1 MISPAG
7 CAGLPTRR
15 RRRRLGKRA
24 GRKAG
29 SGPPATVAAAAL
41 ALGLAWPLAAQVP
54 ASLDEI
60 ESMLRTGRY
69 EDAISGLEASA
80 GGGDAPAPRALKLL
94 AEALTATGRYEE
106 AAAAFEGVDAAD
118 LGLGVL
124 RGRVALLAGDRE
136 GARRHFEA
144 ARAAGGGDALV
155 ASFELALVAWDRGEI
170 EEASAGFY
178 AMIDAYNRG
187 AADTAEELAAVARA
201 CQLLGRDDPEL
212 FKDALRAYD
221 EAVALDPSWP
231 APRIRV
237 GELFLEKYDGSQ
249 ARASIA
255 DVLRVNPRH
264 PEALL
269 AMART
274 MRFDGDRRSLQT
286 VDAALEVN
294 PNLIAARAFRARL
307 LLASE
312 RFGEAREEAEKAVHA
327 DPESL
332 TARTVL
338 AAVEFIEGRGEEF
351 ARLRDGIL
359 ADNPRYADLFNELAD
374 ASVENRLYPQ
384 ARDFAAE
391 AVRLDPKSWRGY
403 GLLGLNQLRLGEIE
417 AGKENLERAFA
428 GDPYNVWIKNTLD
441 LVDTF
446 GQYRMVQSEHF
457 EFHIHESEADLLAP
471 YMVALA
477 EEAWAALVER
487 YRFEPPTPVR
497 VEVYPSH
504 ADFSVRTVGLAGL
517 GALGVCF
524 GPVLALDSPSARQV
538 GHFNWGATLWHELAH
553 TFTLLVTDAKI
564 PRWLT
569 EGLSVLEE
577 RRARPGWG
585 DDVQIPFVTSLRDGE
600 LLGIADLNDGF
611 MRPKFP
617 NQIALSYYQASLI
630 CDWIEENYGFDAVLA
645 MLAGYRQG
653 KDTEQVFREALSL
666 SLPSFDERFFGHLR
680 ERFGGAVAALGD
692 APGPGGEQAD
702 DEEGSGEGGP
712 SRAPRRNRFA
722 GQAPD
727 LAALERAAR
736 ENPDDFR
743 VQMTYGNALFA
754 EERYDEAEAPLL
766 RGRDLFPEF
775 VGPGNAYALLAAIYR
790 EQERE
795 EEAIGAL
802 EALLRHNE
810 TAWDEHLA
818 LADLLAAA
826 GRSEEEAAILER
838 TLYISPFD
846 ADVHRR
852 LAEQA
857 GADGR
862 FGAAVRERAALVA
875 LDPPDRAG
883 ALYELALAQRNAGR
897 PEQARRSVLRSLE
910 VAPGYDP
917 AQALLL
923 DLVGKAPAGNGRQSE
938 TGEAP
943 GLLEGAE
950 GP

>member
-1 MISPAG
+1 VISPAG
-7 CAGLPTRR
+7 CAGRLTRR

-29 SGPPATVAAAAL
+29 SAPPATVAAAAL
-41 ALGLAWPLAAQVP
+41 VLALAWPAAAQEP
-54 ASLDEI
+54 ATLAEI

-69 EDAISGLEASA
+69 EDVISLLEERSGA
-80 GGGDAPAPRALKLL
+80 GERAAPRALRLL
-94 AEALTATGRYEE
+94 VEALIATGRYDE
-106 AAAAFEGVDAAD
+106 AAATFEGVDAAEV
-118 LGLGVL
+118 GLGVL
-124 RGRVALLAGDRE
+124 RGRVALLGGDRE
-136 GARRHFEA
+136 GARQAFES
-144 ARAAGGGDALV
+144 ARVARGGEALV
-155 ASFELALVAWDRGEI
+155 ASFELARLAWDEGAI
-170 EEASAGFY
+170 GGATTGFY

-187 AADTAEELAAVARA
+187 AADTAEELVAVAQA

-231 APRIRV
+231 VPRVRL
-237 GELFLEKYDGSQ
+237 GELFLEKYDSSQ
-249 ARASIA
+249 ARTAIT
-255 DVLRVNPRH
+255 DVLRSNPRH

-274 MRFDGDRRSLQT
+274 MRFDGDPRAVATL
-286 VDAALEVN
+286 DAALEVN
-294 PNLIAARAFRARL
+294 PNLIAARVFRARL
-307 LLASE
+307 RLASE
-312 RFGEAREEAEKAVHA
+312 RFGEAREEVEKAIQA
-327 DPESL
+327 DPDSL

-338 AAVEFIEGRGEEF
+338 AAVEFLEGRDEEF
-351 ARLRDGIL
+351 ASLRDGIL

-391 AVRLDPKSWRGY
+391 AVLLDPKSWRGY

-417 AGKENLERAFA
+417 DGKANLERAFA

-446 GQYRMVQSEHF
+446 VQYRTIESEHF
-457 EFHIHESEADLLAP
+457 EFHIHDSEAELLAP
-471 YMVALA
+471 YMVELA
-477 EEAWAALVER
+477 EEAWAVLVER

-538 GHFNWGATLWHELAH
+538 GHFNWGSTLWHELAH
-553 TFTLLVTDAKI
+553 TFTLLATSAKI

-569 EGLSVLEE
+569 EGLSVFEE

-585 DDVQIPFVTSLRDGE
+585 DDVQIPFITSLRDGE

-630 CDWIEENYGFDAVLA
+630 CDWIEENYGFDAILV
-645 MLAGYRQG
+645 MLAGYREG
-653 KDTEQVFREALSL
+653 KSTEEVFREAMALSL
-666 SLPSFDERFFGHLR
+666 ESFDERFFEHLR
-680 ERFGGAVAALGD
+680 GRFGTAMAALGD
-692 APGPGGEQAD
+692 APGPGGEEAE
-702 DEEGSGEGGP
+702 DENGSGEGGP
-712 SRAPRRNRFA
+712 SRAPRRNLFA
-722 GQAPD
+722 GQTPD
-727 LAALERAAR
+727 LSALEKAAK

-743 VQMTYGNALFA
+743 IQMTYGNALFA
-754 EERYDEAEAPLL
+754 EERYAEAEAPLL

-775 VGPGNAYALLAAIYR
+775 VGPGNAYTLLAEIYR
-790 EQERE
+790 ELERE
-795 EEAIGAL
+795 DEAIETL
-802 EALLRHNE
+802 ESLLQHNE

-818 LADLLAAA
+818 LADLLAGA
-826 GRSEEEAAILER
+826 GRREEEGAILER

-852 LAEQA
+852 LAESA
-857 GADGR
+857 TADGR
-862 FGAAVRERAALVA
+862 FDVAVRERAALVA
-875 LDPPDRAG
+875 LDPPDRAD
-883 ALYELALAQRNAGR
+883 ALYRLALAERNAGR
-897 PEQARRSVLRSLE
+897 NEQARRTVLRALE

-917 AQALLL
+917 AQELLL
-923 DLVGKAPAGNGRQSE
+923 DLVGEGPARKGRQ
-938 TGEAP
+938 P
-943 GLLEGAE
+943 GVE

>member
-1 MISPAG
+1 MIPGGGRSLAG
-7 CAGLPTRR
+7 
-15 RRRRLGKRA
+15 
-24 GRKAG
+24 
-29 SGPPATVAAAAL
+29 AAASAL
-41 ALGLAWPLAAQVP
+41 VLAVVWSVGAWSLGAGPAAAQEP

-69 EDAISGLEASA
+69 EDAISRLEARA
-80 GGGDAPAPRALKLL
+80 GAGEAPAPRAVRLL
-94 AEALTATGRYEE
+94 VEALIATGRYG
-106 AAAAFEGVDAAD
+106 AAGAAFDGVDAAD

-124 RGRVALLAGDRE
+124 RGRVALLGGDRE
-136 GARRHFEA
+136 GARQAFES
-144 ARAAGGGDALV
+144 ARLARGGDALV
-155 ASFELALVAWDRGEI
+155 ASFELARLARDEGAI
-170 EEASAGFY
+170 GMATTGFY

-187 AADTAEELAAVARA
+187 AADTAQELVAVAEA
-201 CQLLGRDDPEL
+201 CQWLGRDDPEL

-231 APRIRV
+231 VPRIRL
-237 GELFLEKYDGSQ
+237 GELFLEKYDSSQ
-249 ARASIA
+249 ARTSIA
-255 DVLRVNPRH
+255 DVLRSNPRH

-274 MRFDGDRRSLQT
+274 MRFDGDPRAAETL
-286 VDAALEVN
+286 DAALEVN
-294 PNLIAARAFRARL
+294 PNLIAARVFRARL
-307 LLASE
+307 RLASE
-312 RFGEAREEAEKAVHA
+312 RFGEAREEAEKAIQA

-338 AAVEFIEGRGEEF
+338 AAVEFLEGRDEEF
-351 ARLRDGIL
+351 ASVRDGIL

-391 AVRLDPKSWRGY
+391 AVRLDPKSWRGHA
-403 GLLGLNQLRLGEIE
+403 LLGQNQLRLGDIE
-417 AGKENLERAFA
+417 AGKANLERAFA
-428 GDPYNVWIKNTLD
+428 GDPYNVWVKNTLE

-446 GQYRMVQSEHF
+446 VQYRTIQSEHF
-457 EFHIHESEADLLAP
+457 EFHIHESEAELLAP
-471 YMVALA
+471 YVVELA
-477 EEAWAALVER
+477 EEAWAVLVER

-569 EGLSVLEE
+569 EGLSVFEE

-585 DDVQIPFVTSLRDGE
+585 DDVQVPFITSLRDGE

-617 NQIALSYYQASLI
+617 NQIGLSYYQASLI
-630 CDWIEENYGFDAVLA
+630 CDWIEENYGFDAILV
-645 MLAGYRQG
+645 MLAGYREG
-653 KDTEQVFREALSL
+653 KSTEEVFQEAMSL
-666 SLPSFDERFFGHLR
+666 SLESFDEGFFGYLR
-680 ERFGGAVAALGD
+680 ERFGTAMAALGD
-692 APGPGGEQAD
+692 APGPGGEEAED
-702 DEEGSGEGGP
+702 GEGSDEGGP
-712 SRAPRRNRFA
+712 SRAPRRNLFA
-722 GQAPD
+722 RQAPD
-727 LAALERAAR
+727 LSALERAAK

-743 VQMTYGNALFA
+743 IQMTYGNALFA
-754 EERYDEAEAPLL
+754 EERYAEAEGPLL

-775 VGPGNAYALLAAIYR
+775 VGAGNAYTLLAEIYR
-790 EQERE
+790 ELERE
-795 EEAIGAL
+795 EEAIEAL
-802 EALLRHNE
+802 ESLLQHNE

-818 LADLLAAA
+818 LADLLAGA

-846 ADVHRR
+846 AGVHRR
-852 LAEQA
+852 LAESA
-857 GADGR
+857 SADGR
-862 FGAAVRERAALVA
+862 FDVAVRERAALVA
-875 LDPPDRAG
+875 LDPPDRAE
-883 ALYELALAQRNAGR
+883 ALYRLALAQRDAGR
-897 PEQARRSVLRSLE
+897 AELARRTVLRALE

-917 AQALLL
+917 AQELLL
-923 DLVGKAPAGNGRQSE
+923 DLVGKGPKAG
-938 TGEAP
+938 
-943 GLLEGAE
+943 LEG
-950 GP
+950 P